1 MVLESV
7 YTHHITIAN
16 FSHKRDTIELEL
28 RRDAHNWLLQAG
40 VNRIQHTADL
50 NLNKS
55 QLPKT
60 PWE

>member
-28 RRDAHNWLLQAG
+28 RRDAHN
-40 VNRIQHTADL
+40 
-50 NLNKS
+50 
-55 QLPKT
+55 
-60 PWE
+60 